1 MNINTSQVLN
11 LGYFKSKLITDIKFK
26 NHIVNF
32 IYSNINVY
40 NFRYKI
46 VDSVDILDN
55 IKKNKENFYVV
66 PHFQGHNFYVIF
78 TKYNDYNVCVLVDK
92 KNIKYKREQLN
103 FREISM
109 YQLNVKCNPNIYK
122 NSFFEG
128 RIIRKNDENIFLIQD
143 CYLLENEKLLTERI
157 STKLDNIDKYLLDKF
172 FDSNLKMNVIKI
184 YTIDEINIVADKMR
198 TTDYTINGFIFLPS
212 RSGMSYIYVNNH
224 EVESLK
230 NDLPKSTKKYEKD
243 VFIIKRTLMR
253 EVFDVIDIESEKR
266 FGICYIPDIKKSH
279 EMRQLFKDKIYHRMK
294 CIYNDK
300 FKKYEPIEVI
310 N

>member
-1 MNINTSQVLN
+1 
-11 LGYFKSKLITDIKFK
+11 
-26 NHIVNF
+26 
-32 IYSNINVY
+32 
-40 NFRYKI
+40 
-46 VDSVDILDN
+46 
-55 IKKNKENFYVV
+55 
-66 PHFQGHNFYVIF
+66 
-78 TKYNDYNVCVLVDK
+78 
-92 KNIKYKREQLN
+92 
-103 FREISM
+103 M
-109 YQLNVKCNPNIYK
+109 YQLNVKCNPNMYK
-122 NSFFEG
+122 NTFFEG

-143 CYLLENEKLLTERI
+143 CYLLENEKLLTERM
-157 STKLDNIDKYLLDKF
+157 STKLDNIDKYLIDKF

-212 RSGMSYIYVNNH
+212 RSGMSLIYVNNH

-230 NDLPKSTKKYEKD
+230 NDLPKSEKIYDKD

-300 FKKYEPIEVI
+300 FKKYEPIEVV